1 MKRLFL
7 VCLAVLLI
15 MGSLSLTAAAEE
27 MKLPAKAI
35 VGVIQRRNRII
46 IPNGTTQ
53 IMSGDNLI
61 IFTTAENAPVI
72 REYFKAE

>member
-1 MKRLFL
+1 MD
-7 VCLAVLLI
+7 
-15 MGSLSLTAAAEE
+15 

-53 IMSGDNLI
+53 IMSEDNLI
-61 IFTTAENAPVI
+61 IFTTSENAPII